1 MATEGTLVFMR
12 SFGCKQNLLFRP
24 DSSANVTQG
33 CAEKLQER
41 LLRNTWGH
49 RHHYTRATC
58 TMDWLELED
67 KRDKKR
73 YTEEVAKESSSV
85 LTFAFDS
92 RENNVFTRVQHK
104 RMLCNTPEKR
114 HLHRR

>member
-58 TMDWLELED
+58 TMDWLELEF
-67 KRDKKR
+67 KRCHMRCNGGRADRIGSGKVGQERQKKI
-73 YTEEVAKESSSV
+73 
-85 LTFAFDS
+85 
-92 RENNVFTRVQHK
+92 
-104 RMLCNTPEKR
+104 
-114 HLHRR
+114 HRRSGKGIVICPNVCI

>member
-58 TMDWLELED
+58 TMDWLELE
-67 KRDKKR
+67 
-73 YTEEVAKESSSV
+73 ESSSV

>member
-33 CAEKLQER
+33 
-41 LLRNTWGH
+41 GH